1 MSNKLV
7 NAILS
12 YGSRYREEILRRDYT
27 EAQLLSN
34 WWDAT
39 KFFLGRAFFQGRRD
53 DVSQK
58 VHDTALKI
66 LEPYFAHEHSA
77 LQYQRMRETKWQ
89 NLRCELHQNIGKGKV
104 GKPRD
109 IEMVVSTLEFIGGL
123 ENINIVAYSV
133 KRIKGGEI
141 AKHYEEIQH
150 AKNKAGIVQVGP
162 KIASFYLRDVVSLFE
177 LESNI
182 PDDFQ
187 FCLQPIDVWV
197 RKVAIKTGIVSRNT
211 TDEQIRSAI
220 IELCRE
226 WDCSPLQ
233 FNQGAWYCGYFAFDL
248 LLESL
253 MAQAAL

>member
-1 MSNKLV
+1 MSDKLV
-7 NAILS
+7 SAILS
-12 YGSRYREEILRRDYT
+12 YGNRYREEILRRDYT

-66 LEPYFAHEHSA
+66 LEAYFAHEHSM
-77 LQYQRMRETKWQ
+77 LRYQRMRETNWQ
-89 NLRCELHQNIGKGKV
+89 DLRQELYQNIGKGKV

-109 IEMVVSTLEFIGGL
+109 VEMVVSTLEFIGRL
-123 ENINIVAYSV
+123 ENLNIVAYSV

-150 AKNKAGIVQVGP
+150 TKNKSGIVQVGP
-162 KIASFYLRDVVSLFE
+162 KIASFYLRDAVSLFE
-177 LESNI
+177 LESNVA
-182 PDDFQ
+182 DDFQ
-187 FCLQPIDVWV
+187 FCLQPIDIWV
-197 RKVAIKTGIVSRNT
+197 RKFAIKTGIVPHNT

-220 IELCRE
+220 IGVCRE
-226 WDCSPLQ
+226 RACSPLQ

-253 MAQAAL
+253 MAQGA